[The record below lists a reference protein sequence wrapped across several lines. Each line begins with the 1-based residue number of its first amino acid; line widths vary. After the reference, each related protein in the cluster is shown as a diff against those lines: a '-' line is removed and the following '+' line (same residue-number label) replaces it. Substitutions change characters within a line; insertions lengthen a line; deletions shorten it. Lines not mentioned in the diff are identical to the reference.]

1 MKTTFGD
8 SNAIDDVFIQLMYT
22 LPQNLVVVAST
33 ELTKL
38 KQLKYEG
45 VFKLKCPHTLKI
57 EISHVCA

>member
-1 MKTTFGD
+1 
-8 SNAIDDVFIQLMYT
+8 MYT

-57 EISHVCA
+57 EISHVYA

>member
-1 MKTTFGD
+1 
-8 SNAIDDVFIQLMYT
+8 MYT

-45 VFKLKCPHTLKI
+45 VFKI
-57 EISHVCA
+57 EVPSYFKDRD